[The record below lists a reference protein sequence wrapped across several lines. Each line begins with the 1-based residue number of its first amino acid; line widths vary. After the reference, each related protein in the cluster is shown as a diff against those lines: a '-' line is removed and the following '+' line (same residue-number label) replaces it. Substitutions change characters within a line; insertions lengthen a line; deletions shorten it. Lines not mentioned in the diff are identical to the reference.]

1 MNRKQKGLTV
11 FALLAFVLIGL
22 AHYLTD
28 EVPYRD
34 PGGYMKTGHVPY
46 IEDVRLPF
54 FMLGVIYVGLFFL
67 LADRKE
73 KRP

>member
-1 MNRKQKGLTV
+1 MNRKQQGLTIY
-11 FALLAFVLIGL
+11 ALLAFVLIGL
-22 AHYLTD
+22 AHYVTYQVYY
-28 EVPYRD
+28 EVYRKWI
-34 PGGYMKTGHVPY
+34 PTPY

-73 KRP
+73 KR